1 MARQFA
7 LKVQDKVNKGWRK
20 EAQKLGQLWDVTRDG
35 TTILTNQPY
44 VMLRWTRS
52 SDIEFP
58 PLADVYRARGDRK
71 KLKIGDQFVGKDIES
86 KREQVATAE
95 RYTLVAMRLLHDN
108 ICIKTDKL
116 CKIYRP
122 YQLGDFGDTNIPYSL
137 QTVKKNRK
145 VLTQDGSTK
154 AWSFVEAT
162 SDSDGT
168 PVWCGLSLSRYY
180 DYRLHEPTPQSS
192 QATGWIVGLGLLNG
206 VLFQEDDIVVDADD
220 NLYRIDRAEYK
231 FSGAFVNI
239 LHATR
244 VKA

>member
-1 MARQFA
+1 MARQFS

-20 EAQKLGQLWDVTRDG
+20 EAQKLGQLWDVSRDG

-44 VMLRWTRS
+44 VVSRWTRS
-52 SDIEFP
+52 ADIEFP

-71 KLKIGDQFVGKDIES
+71 KLKIGDQLIGKDVES
-86 KREQVATAE
+86 KREQDATSE

-108 ICIKTDKL
+108 IFIKTDKL
-116 CKIYRP
+116 CKIWRP
-122 YQLGDFGDTNIPYSL
+122 FQVGDFGESVPYSL

-154 AWSFVEAT
+154 VWSFEEAS
-162 SDSDGT
+162 SDDDGT
-168 PVWCGLSLSRYY
+168 FVWCGLSLSRYY
-180 DYRLHEPTPQSS
+180 DYRLHEPTPQST
-192 QATGWIVGLGLLNG
+192 QATGWIVGIGLLDG

-220 NLYRIDRAEYK
+220 NWYRIDRAEYK
-231 FSGAFVNI
+231 VAGAFVNI